1 MLISFKDWIAMKRHA
16 KGMLK
21 ILQEDILSDDGFP
34 DTFKKD
40 EMLAYLKKQNASDR
54 FTKAFC
60 ISYDNYKRNVIDKFF

>member
-1 MLISFKDWIAMKRHA
+1 MISFKDWIAMKRRA

-21 ILQEDILSDDGFP
+21 KLQEDILSDDGFP

-54 FTKAFC
+54 FTREFC
-60 ISYDNYKRNVIDKFF
+60 ISYDNYRRKVLEKYF